1 VAARDPERAQP
12 EADYEGL
19 KQLAERSGGAFHL
32 ATDDLGVLARSI
44 PDRSVDVPDDVE
56 ESLWDTRL
64 ALLLFVGLIT
74 TEWIIRKAVGLT

>member
-1 VAARDPERAQP
+1 MARDPERVRP
-12 EADYEGL
+12 EADYQAL
-19 KQLAERSGGAFHL
+19 MQLADRSGGAFHV
-32 ATDDLGVLARSI
+32 ATDNLGALARSI

-64 ALLLFVGLIT
+64 ALLLFMGLIM